1 MLLFWW
7 FIHSS
12 GLKIGSPVEK
22 WCLCLLPLSMGSVTA
37 WLIVEHGKVHV
48 LHPDLEE
55 LGSFHFLLLRTFTL
69 GTWVSCVRGSQN
81 CLGESSLY
89 QFACHVNEPSREWVS
104 SPATSILNALGF
116 PVFSRARSMR
126 LELKKQFLWYFCS
139 WLQCSSF

>member
-7 FIHSS
+7 FIHSG
-12 GLKIGSPVEK
+12 GLQIGSPVEK

-89 QFACHVNEPSREWVS
+89 QFACHVNEPSCEWVS
-104 SPATSILNALGF
+104 SPATSKLH
-116 PVFSRARSMR
+116 FSTSFTS
-126 LELKKQFLWYFCS
+126 LLFLPLWKGS
-139 WLQCSSF
+139 NSSFLLALPLLTLLYF